1 MTGPRRLSQAISEG
15 DGISLI
21 VAVRDAAAA
30 QRAEAGGAEALLA
43 EDALDAIRASTA
55 LPIVTSSGSSGDAR
69 IVCPG
74 DEDVELGESVE
85 LVVQVEREE
94 ELDEA
99 LERFDPELFVL
110 AAPDGDG
117 DRLEHVL
124 DLLSDLPAGKLAIAD
139 LRDATQP
146 EIDELERAG
155 VDAVLVPNCRDGPR
169 PTQLDR
175 DRGRGLPRR
184 CGAAR
189 ARDRGE
195 PRARALLRQLALRLG
210 RADRGRPRRPLDRL
224 LDRRRDRRPLPDPTA
239 PRRDARCGLAAR
251 ARDPLRRRAGCSSTL
266 VEWDPGPRLNPLL
279 ATIFLFGAQSVI
291 LGTVSPIAVR
301 LKAPSVD
308 ELGRTAGRLFA
319 ISTAGSIAGTFATA
333 FWLIPEL
340 GTDQVLAS
348 AAVALMLAA
357 AAVALVERLL
367 LAGAVALALAVASVG
382 AVVSLAPD
390 QGGTVS
396 ASQLRNWSPVY
407 RQQRDE
413 QRVGSPDE
421 AQSGYT
427 ILHTKDSQYHRIAV
441 VEDDDSRYLRFDSSF
456 QSGMYKDDPYRTRFE
471 YSDYLQLPLAY
482 RPSTRRILY
491 IGLGGGSAPKRTWRD
506 FPATRIDVVELDP
519 EVVDVAYEYFDVP
532 RDPRLRVEVE
542 DGRRFLAANEGPWD
556 AIVIDA
562 FYSDSIPFHLAT
574 REFLELARSRL
585 TPGRD
590 RLDQHHRRRAR
601 HRLPPLPLDAA
612 DLSRRLPDGRDP
624 PRSRSRRQG
633 AGRDPQHHP
642 RRRRRRGTLEGVPA
656 RALGSASEAG
666 ARRA

>member
-1 MTGPRRLSQAISEG
+1 MPARNRRSSTAI
-15 DGISLI
+15 
-21 VAVRDAAAA
+21 AAAVFL
-30 QRAEAGGAEALLA
+30 AGAALLGLEIA
-43 EDALDAIRASTA
+43 AS
-55 LPIVTSSGSSGDAR
+55 R
-69 IVCPG
+69 
-74 DEDVELGESVE
+74 
-85 LVVQVEREE
+85 
-94 ELDEA
+94 
-99 LERFDPELFVL
+99 VL
-110 AAPDGDG
+110 APYFGNSLYVWGALIGV
-117 DRLEHVL
+117 VL
-124 DLLSDLPAGKLAIAD
+124 AGLSTGYWIGGAIAD
-139 LRDATQP
+139 RY
-146 EIDELERAG
+146 
-155 VDAVLVPNCRDGPR
+155 
-169 PTQLDR
+169 PT
-175 DRGRGLPRR
+175 P
-184 CGAAR
+184 
-189 ARDRGE
+189 
-195 PRARALLRQLALRLG
+195 
-210 RADRGRPRRPLDRL
+210 RL
-224 LDRRRDRRPLPDPTA
+224 LVA
-239 PRRDARCGLAAR
+239 MLAA
-251 ARDPLRRRAGCSSTL
+251 ASLL
-266 VEWDPGPRLNPLL
+266 VLAIPFVDDWVLDKLVAWDPGPRLNPLL

-301 LKAPSVD
+301 LKAHSLD

-357 AAVALVERLL
+357 AAVAFVERLV
-367 LAGAVALALAVASVG
+367 LAGAVALALAAASLG

-390 QGGTVS
+390 QGGTVA

-413 QRVGSPDE
+413 QRIGSPED

-456 QSGMYKDDPYRTRFE
+456 QSGMYKDDPFRTRFE

-482 RPSTRRILY
+482 RPSTRKILY

-532 RDPRLRVEVE
+532 RDPRLRIDVE
-542 DGRRFLAANEGPWD
+542 DGRRFLADNEGPWD

-585 TPGRD
+585 TPGGTVSTNIIGAVRGTD
-590 RLDQHHRRRAR
+590 SRLFRSMLRTYRAVFPTVAIHPVR
-601 HRLPPLPLDAA
+601 GEGETGLEGIRNIIVVAGDAA
-612 DLSRRLPDGRDP
+612 VPSKEFLLERWAELRKQSPGAPDLTAAIRGRVDLAV
-624 PRSRSRRQG
+624 STE
-633 AGRDPQHHP
+633 D
-642 RRRRRRGTLEGVPA
+642 VPVLTDDYA
-656 RALGSASEAG
+656 PTDALLLLFG
-666 ARRA
+666 